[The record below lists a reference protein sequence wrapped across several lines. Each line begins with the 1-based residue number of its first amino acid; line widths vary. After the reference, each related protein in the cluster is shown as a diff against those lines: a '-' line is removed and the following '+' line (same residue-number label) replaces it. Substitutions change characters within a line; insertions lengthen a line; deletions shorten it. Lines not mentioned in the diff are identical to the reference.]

1 MDYGAD
7 QITDPERTKSKI
19 ISNETENIGTHEI
32 EIEIWKYEMF
42 FYNPIG
48 TDKNEVQIIWYFLTF
63 LSA

>member
-19 ISNETENIGTHEI
+19 ISNETENIGTREI

-42 FYNPIG
+42 FWDMRWVVNNDEDWRWLVG
-48 TDKNEVQIIWYFLTF
+48 SQCM
-63 LSA
+63 

>member
-19 ISNETENIGTHEI
+19 ISNETENIGTREI

-42 FYNPIG
+42 F
-48 TDKNEVQIIWYFLTF
+48 
-63 LSA
+63 